1 MKKIFKAIW
10 NFISNLVADVVKN
23 DYEDVIK
30 FE

>member
-10 NFISNLVADVVKN
+10 NFISNVVADIVTN
-23 DYEDVIK
+23 DYENVIK